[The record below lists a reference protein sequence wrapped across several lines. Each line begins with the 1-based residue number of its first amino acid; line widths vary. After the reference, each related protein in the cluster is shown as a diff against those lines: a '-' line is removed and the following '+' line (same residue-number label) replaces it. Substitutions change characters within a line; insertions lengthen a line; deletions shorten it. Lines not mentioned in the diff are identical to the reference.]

1 MSSNARQSQNKYLWI
16 SENNFIRSLNDEP
29 LIREGQGTVVVKI
42 SPATTHRDAIDQ
54 LRRLTDEL
62 EAQGKLT

>member
-1 MSSNARQSQNKYLWI
+1 MSSNTTQSQDRYLWI
-16 SENNFIRSLNDEP
+16 SENNFIRSLNAEP
-29 LIREGQGTVVVKI
+29 LIPEGQGSVVVKI

-62 EAQGKLT
+62 EAKGKTT